1 MRYRILL
8 PVFFLALAFA
18 AQPAW
23 AKKGQE
29 PDYTQG
35 DKPKKV
41 LDWPIGPTG
50 MQGNFAAKHRTKQI
64 WVTHVGKNTPA
75 DGIVRQKDVIMGVNR
90 GTFQSDAWKEIVAA
104 INEAEKT
111 ENGGKLVLNIWR
123 PETKLEKITYKGK
136 KKKLAEKYGWP
147 KHKRVLVRPVSGKK
161 IKVTVTLPVLGSY
174 SRTSPWECPKTKAII
189 DRAGEALLK
198 RGFGGKGIPN
208 VVDALGLLATGEEK
222 YLPMLRDYARSIG
235 GPDAKAG
242 GGSWHGSYRLV
253 FVAEYYLAT
262 QDEEVLPYITNQANY
277 IGRGVSGVGTWSHGM
292 APVSKNGMY
301 GPPGA
306 YGAMNQCSITCAMGL
321 VLAQKCG
328 VESEYVDEAVR
339 RALNFLRYY
348 AGKGTIPYGDHPPAL
363 KHDNNGRNSQTAVL
377 FDLAGDKESAA
388 FFTRMT
394 LASHSAREGGH
405 TGDWWSWQ
413 WGALGAAR
421 GGGEAANAFSES
433 TRYYTDMQRMAN
445 GAARHL
451 DSGKDSYK
459 KWSATGS
466 RLLQYCLPRK
476 AIYLTGKGGF
486 SVDPIV
492 GEELEDLLAAESF
505 RGRAKELS
513 VEELLEALGNWSL
526 VVREQAAKELGR
538 RDQNVV
544 EELIAMLDSPN
555 PYACYG
561 ASIGLKYAGRRSDEA
576 VDAMIEALKTADTGT
591 EQYFLAE
598 GLKKVRSKNGLG
610 GAVVKAAPQLLKL
623 VIEIDRE
630 RDPYGKLAKQ
640 LSGIFFYNGRTGGYK
655 GYFPNGRGVEKLDSD
670 LVVGA
675 MKKWLTNPNGGTRS
689 TASSVY
695 NRLSEEQ
702 LEKLWGVVYYA
713 AKNQSPSGVMFAGA
727 GQANSTILLAKHRFE
742 EALPLAADY
751 VDREGW
757 GKFGRVPKGV
767 EALSHYGS
775 AVKPYMEMLEKEHRA
790 FQGRKPREVKK
801 LNKNWDRLME
811 NLDKDF
817 ELKSIEPYLKGIE
830 VDGQSR
836 FDGVMPGSRS
846 REPQKAGISLP
857 GQPSRTIPAD
867 TWEELDRMLFIALL
881 ELSNQDQLTVLPFEF
896 SKSSDKVWLA
906 KVEKDKRLELAAP
919 DGDRKQF
926 FSWEDLTVED
936 RAMLAALVAH
946 IREEDQE
953 SQAMACIFMKAAG
966 KTEMANFY
974 FKKAGSEMADKIN
987 AIFD

>member
-1 MRYRILL
+1 MRYCIQSLF
-8 PVFFLALAFA
+8 PVFFLALTFA

-23 AKKGQE
+23 AKKAQE
-29 PDYTQG
+29 LDYTQG
-35 DKPKKV
+35 DEPKKV
-41 LDWPIGPTG
+41 LAWPIGPTG
-50 MQGNFAAKHRTKQI
+50 MEGNFAAKHRTKQI
-64 WVTHVGKNTPA
+64 KVTKVKMGSLA
-75 DGIVRQKDVIMGVNR
+75 DGIVRGQDVILGVNG
-90 GTFQSDAWKEIVAA
+90 GTFQSDAWREIVAA

-111 ENGGKLVLNIWR
+111 ENRGKLVLNIWR
-123 PETKLEKITYKGK
+123 PETELEKIVYKGK
-136 KKKLAEKYGWP
+136 KRKKAAKQGKIP
-147 KHKRVLVRPVSGKK
+147 THKRVLVRPVSGKK
-161 IKVTVTLPVLGSY
+161 MKVTVALPVLGSY
-174 SRTSPWECPKTKAII
+174 SGTAPWESPKTKAVI
-189 DRAGEALLK
+189 DKAGEALLK
-198 RGFGGKGIPN
+198 KGIKKGGIPN
-208 VVDALGLLATGEEK
+208 LMDALGLLATGEEK
-222 YLPMLRDYARSIG
+222 YLPMLRNYARRIG

-242 GGSWHGSYRLV
+242 GGTWNGSYKLV
-253 FVAEYYLAT
+253 FMAEYYLAT
-262 QDEEVLPYITNQANY
+262 QDEEVLPFITKQANY
-277 IGRGVSGVGTWSHGM
+277 IGKGVSGVGTWSHGM
-292 APVSKNGMY
+292 APVNKNGMY

-306 YGAMNQCSITCAMGL
+306 YGAMNQCSITCTMGL

-348 AGKGTIPYGDHPPAL
+348 VGKGTIPYGDHDPAL

-377 FDLAGDKESAA
+377 FDLAGDKESAT
-388 FFTRMT
+388 FFSRMT
-394 LASHSAREGGH
+394 LASHSRREGGH

-421 GGGEAANAFSES
+421 GGKEVANAFTES

-445 GAARHL
+445 GTAKHL
-451 DSGKDSYK
+451 PYTSKDRYK
-459 KWSATGS
+459 NWSATGS

-623 VIEIDRE
+623 IIEIDRE

-640 LSGIFFYNGRTGGYK
+640 LSGIFFYSGRVSGYK
-655 GYFPNGRGVEKLDSD
+655 GYFPDGKGIEKLDSD

-675 MKKWLTNPNGGTRS
+675 MRKWLKNPNGGTRS
-689 TASSVY
+689 TATSAY
-695 NRLSEEQ
+695 DNLSKEQ
-702 LEKLWGVVYYA
+702 LEEIWGEVYYA
-713 AKNQSPSGVMFAGA
+713 AKNQAPSGNMFAGA
-727 GQANSTILLAKHRFE
+727 GQANSTILLAKNRFE

-751 VDREGW
+751 VDRDGW

-767 EALSHYGS
+767 EALSYYGS
-775 AVKPYMEMLEKEHRA
+775 AVKPYMEMLEKEHKDY
-790 FQGRKPREVKK
+790 QGRKPKEVKN
-801 LNKNWDRLME
+801 LNKKWKRLIE
-811 NLDKDF
+811 NIEKDF
-817 ELKSIEPYLKGIE
+817 ELKSIKPYLEDIE
-830 VDGQSR
+830 LDGQSR
-836 FDGVMPGSRS
+836 FDGVAPGSRS
-846 REPQKAGISLP
+846 MEPQKAGISLP

-867 TWEELDRMLFIALL
+867 TWEELNRMLFIALL
-881 ELSNQDQLTVLPFEF
+881 ELSNQDQLIELPFEF
-896 SKSSDKVWLA
+896 SKASGKV
-906 KVEKDKRLELAAP
+906 
-919 DGDRKQF
+919 
-926 FSWEDLTVED
+926 
-936 RAMLAALVAH
+936 
-946 IREEDQE
+946 
-953 SQAMACIFMKAAG
+953 
-966 KTEMANFY
+966 
-974 FKKAGSEMADKIN
+974 
-987 AIFD
+987 